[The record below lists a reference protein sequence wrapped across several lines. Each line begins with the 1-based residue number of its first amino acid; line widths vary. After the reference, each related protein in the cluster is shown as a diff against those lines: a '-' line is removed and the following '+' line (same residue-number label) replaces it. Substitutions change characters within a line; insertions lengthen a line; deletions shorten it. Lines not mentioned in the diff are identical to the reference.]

1 MVPSRPEYE
10 SFIYSIPKVFSIVEK
25 SSLHFFSTSAT
36 AGMLKGMVWFR
47 NGLRL
52 QVIEVIDF
60 AVREILDYSYTVYKG
75 QNKIAWYDPQPH
87 PEDSKLVETFPHHKH
102 LLPNIKKNRKPA
114 HGISFH
120 HLNLTTLFEKIE
132 KLAL

>member
-1 MVPSRPEYE
+1 
-10 SFIYSIPKVFSIVEK
+10 
-25 SSLHFFSTSAT
+25 
-36 AGMLKGMVWFR
+36 MVWFR

-60 AVREILDYSYTVYKG
+60 AVRENLDYSYTVYKG

-114 HGISFH
+114 HGISSH
-120 HLNLTTLFEKIE
+120 HLNLTTLIEKIE